1 MLRKQQALDYHAQG
15 RRGKI
20 EVVATK
26 PLLIRPVVLTSVQEA
41 IRDNNLHL
49 LHGLIEASVH
59 VGMHTFDQY
68 LIELLAAGV
77 VTEETA
83 RRYAVHRHA
92 LDMQLRGIQQPQ
104 AILRPERD
112 R

>member
-1 MLRKQQALDYHAQG
+1 
-15 RRGKI
+15 
-20 EVVATK
+20 
-26 PLLIRPVVLTSVQEA
+26 VQEA
-41 IRDNNLHL
+41 ILENNLHR
-49 LHGLIEASVH
+49 LHGIVEASVH

-68 LIELLAAGV
+68 LVELLAGGII
-77 VTEETA
+77 TEETA